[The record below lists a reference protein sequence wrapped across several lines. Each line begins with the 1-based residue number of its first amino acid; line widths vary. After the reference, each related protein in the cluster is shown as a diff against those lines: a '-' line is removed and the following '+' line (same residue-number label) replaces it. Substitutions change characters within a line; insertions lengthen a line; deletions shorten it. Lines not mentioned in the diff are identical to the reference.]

1 MSLAFSTRAL
11 SKVYQVGDD
20 RVVALDSVDLEVPV
34 GDYLAIMGPSGSGK
48 STLLNLLGC
57 LDAPTSGVYELAG
70 RKVTGLTDD
79 ELSATRCR
87 SIGFVFQSYN
97 LIPYL
102 DVLDNIRVPIS
113 YGAGGS
119 AEPEAALA
127 LAELVGLSDRV
138 GHRPQQLS
146 GGQQQRVG
154 IARSLANDPDFI
166 LADEP
171 TGNLDSKTTEEIL
184 DLLDELHAQGKTIV
198 MVTHE
203 KDVAARASRII
214 CMRDG
219 KIESDHRSRPL
230 GNPRGPVSE
239 DHSESLVET
248 KQGEKKGGGS
258 ALLKTAFMSIATHP
272 MRSLLTA
279 LGVFIGVA
287 SVIWLLAIGEGIA
300 VEAEDEIMALGA
312 NSIVLSS
319 KRPPEAQR
327 LSRGKYFNSYG
338 LTENDYY
345 KIKET
350 VPYLAA
356 LFPTREI
363 NNRTVFSSHAK
374 TRAEILGCLPNYRNL
389 HDLKL
394 VKGRFLTEED
404 NLSKSEVCVISSA
417 LSKTLFPF
425 KDPLGQGVTTEGN
438 LYDVVGVVAPQ
449 AELKDES
456 NLGFKELFEDNLYLP
471 IETMWAKFFDHYY
484 RGSDGSNMVSKIT
497 LRVDDPDKLFTIA
510 QMIQHLLEKD
520 HDMDDFQVTVPL
532 ELMEQAE
539 KARMTF
545 IALMGLVAGISLVV
559 GGVGI
564 MNIMLATVTERTREI
579 GVRRALGARRSDIVW
594 QFLVETMTLTGIG
607 GVLGILAGLLCEPA
621 YGSLLQF
628 FEAFT
633 PTLYESLPPS
643 MKGMDPIV
651 VYWSLPIV
659 FGFAVFTGV
668 LFGIYPARK
677 AARMNPVDALRHL
690 A

>member
-1 MSLAFSTRAL
+1 MSLAFSTRGL
-11 SKVYQVGDD
+11 TKTYEVGDD
-20 RVVALDSVDLEVPV
+20 RVVALDCVDLEVPV

-57 LDAPTSGVYELAG
+57 LDSPTSGVYELAG
-70 RKVTGLTDD
+70 REVTGLTDD
-79 ELSATRCR
+79 ELSSIRCR

-102 DVLDNIRVPIS
+102 DVLDNIRVPRS
-113 YGAGGS
+113 YGHASRG
-119 AEPEAALA
+119 AAATDSLA
-127 LAELVGLSDRV
+127 ALVGLGDRV
-138 GHRPQQLS
+138 EHRPQQLS

-154 IARSLANDPDFI
+154 IARALVNDPDFI

-171 TGNLDSKTTEEIL
+171 TGNLDSKTTAEIL
-184 DLLDELHAQGKTIV
+184 DLLDELHARGKTIV
-198 MVTHE
+198 LVTHE
-203 KDVAARASRII
+203 KEVAQRASRII
-214 CMRDG
+214 RMKDG
-219 KIESDHRSRPL
+219 TVEEDYRNRPL
-230 GNPRGPVSE
+230 GSGQDKEGKKDQGSGGE
-239 DHSESLVET
+239 AHDHSAGRASTLW
-248 KQGEKKGGGS
+248 
-258 ALLKTAFMSIATHP
+258 KTALMSIATHP

-319 KRPPEAQR
+319 KRPPEEQR
-327 LSRGKYFNSYG
+327 LSKGKYFNSYG

-350 VPYLAA
+350 VPHLAD

-363 NNRTVFSSHAK
+363 NNRPVFSSHAQA
-374 TRAEILGCLPNYRNL
+374 RAEILGCLPNYRNL

-404 NLSKSEVCVISSA
+404 NLSQAEVCVLSSA

-425 KDPLGQGVTTEGN
+425 KDSLGQSVTTSGN
-438 LYDVVGVVAPQ
+438 LYEVVGVVAPQ
-449 AELKDES
+449 RELKDES
-456 NLGFKELFEDNLYLP
+456 NLGFKELFDDNLYLP
-471 IETMWAKFFDHYY
+471 IETMWSKFFDYYY
-484 RGSDGSNMVSKIT
+484 RAADGSNMVSKIT
-497 LRVDDPDKLFTIA
+497 LRVEDPDKLFTIA
-510 QMIQHLLEKD
+510 QMTQDILDRD
-520 HDMDDFQVTVPL
+520 HEMDDFQVTVPL

-579 GVRRALGARRSDIVW
+579 GIRRALGARRSDIVL
-594 QFLVETMTLTGIG
+594 QFLVETMTLTGLG
-607 GVLGILAGLLCEPA
+607 GILGIFAGLLCEPA
-621 YGSLLQF
+621 YGSLMKFL
-628 FEAFT
+628 EAFT
-633 PTLYESLPPS
+633 PTLYESFPPS

-659 FGFAVFTGV
+659 FGLALLTGV

-677 AARMNPVDALRHL
+677 AARMNPVDALRH
-690 A
+690 AT

>member
-113 YGAGGS
+113 YGSGDS

-203 KDVAARASRII
+203 KEVADRASRVI

-219 KIESDHRSRPL
+219 KIESDNRSRPL
-230 GNPRGPVSE
+230 GNPRGPDLE
-239 DHSESLVET
+239 EHSERVEKA
-248 KQGEKKGGGS
+248 KQVKKGSGGT
-258 ALLKTAFMSIATHP
+258 LWKTAFMSISTHP

-312 NSIVLSS
+312 NSIILST
-319 KRPPEAQR
+319 KRPPEEER
-327 LSRGKYFNSYG
+327 MSKGKYFYSYG

-345 KIKET
+345 KIKQT
-350 VPYLAA
+350 VPHVSS

-363 NNRTVFSSHAK
+363 NNRRVFSSHDQ
-374 TRAEILGCLPNYRNL
+374 TRAEILGCLPNYRDL
-389 HDLKL
+389 HGLKL
-394 VKGRFLTEED
+394 VKGRFITEED
-404 NLSKSEVCVISSA
+404 NLSLSEVCVISSA

-425 KDPLGQGVTTEGN
+425 KDPLGQAVTTEGN
-438 LYDVVGVVAPQ
+438 IYEVVGVVAPHS
-449 AELKDES
+449 ELKDES

-471 IETMWAKFFDHYY
+471 IETMWAKFFDYYY
-484 RGSDGSNMVSKIT
+484 RGSDGSHLVSKIT
-497 LRVDDPDKLFTIA
+497 LKVDDPDKLFTIA
-510 QMIQHLLEKD
+510 QMIQHILEKD
-520 HDMDDFQVTVPL
+520 HQMDDFQVTVPL

-607 GVLGILAGLLCEPA
+607 GALGILVGLLCEPA
-621 YGSLLQF
+621 YGSLMGF

-633 PTLYESLPPS
+633 PTLYDSLPPS

>member
-1 MSLAFSTRAL
+1 MSLAFSTCGL
-11 SKVYQVGDD
+11 SKVYEVGDD

-57 LDAPTSGVYELAG
+57 LDAPTSGIYELAG
-70 RKVTGLTDD
+70 RKVTGLSDD

-113 YGAGGS
+113 YGEGGS
-119 AEPEAALA
+119 VKPEVALS
-127 LAELVGLSDRV
+127 LAELVGLNDRV

-184 DLLDELHAQGKTIV
+184 DLLDELHTQGKTIV

-203 KDVAARASRII
+203 KEVADRASRII

-219 KIESDHRSRPL
+219 GIESDHRTRPL
-230 GNPRGPVSE
+230 GKLRGPDLE
-239 DHSESLVET
+239 EHSEKVEEA
-248 KQGEKKGGGS
+248 KRVKKGSGGT
-258 ALLKTAFMSIATHP
+258 LWKTAFMSIATHP

-312 NSIVLSS
+312 NSIILST
-319 KRPPEAQR
+319 KRPPEEER
-327 LSRGKYFNSYG
+327 MSKGKYFYSYG

-345 KIKET
+345 KIKQT
-350 VPYLAA
+350 VPHLSS

-363 NNRTVFSSHAK
+363 NNRRVFSSHDQ
-374 TRAEILGCLPNYRNL
+374 TRAEILGCLPNYREL
-389 HDLKL
+389 HGLKL
-394 VKGRFLTEED
+394 VKGRFITDKD
-404 NLSKSEVCVISSA
+404 NLSLSEVCVISSA

-425 KDPLGQGVTTEGN
+425 NDPLGQAITTEGN
-438 LYDVVGVVAPQ
+438 LYEVVGVVAPHS
-449 AELKDES
+449 ELRDES

-471 IETMWAKFFDHYY
+471 IETMWAKFFDYYY
-484 RGSDGSNMVSKIT
+484 RGSDGSNMISKIT
-497 LRVDDPDKLFTIA
+497 LKVDDPDKLFTIA
-510 QMIQHLLEKD
+510 QMIQNILERD

-579 GVRRALGARRSDIVW
+579 GVRRALGARRSDIVM

-621 YGSLLQF
+621 YGSLLEF

-633 PTLYESLPPS
+633 PTLYDSLPPS

-659 FGFAVFTGV
+659 FGFAVLTGV

-677 AARMNPVDALRHL
+677 AARMNPVEALRHL